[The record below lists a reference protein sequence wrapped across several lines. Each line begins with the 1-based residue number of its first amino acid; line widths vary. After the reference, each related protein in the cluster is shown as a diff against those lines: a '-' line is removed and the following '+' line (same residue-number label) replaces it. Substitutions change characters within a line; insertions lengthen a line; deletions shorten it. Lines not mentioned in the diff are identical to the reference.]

1 MSRRAAF
8 AFIALIALAMF
19 ARPLVRNE
27 VLTFRDHGDYFQ
39 PLRYF
44 TAVEVRN
51 FRLPLWNPYNASGEP
66 WLANPQTAVFYPPF
80 WIYLLVPFA
89 QAYVIFLLLHIA
101 LLGCG
106 AFLLFSRFASERAA
120 FVGAVALML
129 CGPTLSMLDIQN
141 NLTTFAWIPIVL
153 WCALSGAPPV
163 VSGSAIAMSFLAGE
177 PFFASV
183 GALMYAIVSVSF
195 RAPQSARDP
204 QRARQG
210 DSSPSARLG
219 MTLDTAITAFCL
231 AGVVLIPFLAMIA
244 GSDRA
249 GATTAAEILRD
260 SMPLADWVRV
270 AVPGAMTHQLFVP
283 IVYIGIVPS
292 LLAIVGIASSIRT
305 RAARPWIVLLVVTI
319 VIAAGQYLPPVGA
332 MLARMPLTIL
342 RYPARVVPIGSFA
355 LIALAV
361 IGFDRAFARFARLV
375 SVPLAVVLIIADLV
389 PHIAP
394 LLHSGPFD
402 VHAVPYSL
410 NIGRDGKIIR
420 QNEPERAF
428 DRRAWIAGYL
438 NLFERRFDAW
448 TAAPVVAQSYIQAY
462 ETALRRRDVLDG
474 MSIAYILEATPRGVV
489 AKHNLAAFPLAFF
502 RDDGGHLFRPAAL
515 AFTTSAVFV
524 ILDAPSDGTVIVT
537 QRDAPGWSVE
547 IDHRAANAQRIGL
560 FRGVRVTRGHHEI
573 VWRYHPRSF
582 SIGIALTILAMARM
596 LLSKKFVKRM
606 WHKKNFDDEEEF
618 A

>member
-27 VLTFRDHGDYFQ
+27 VLTFRDHSDYFQ

-44 TAVEVRN
+44 TAVELRN

-141 NLTTFAWIPIVL
+141 NLTTFAWIPVVL

-163 VSGSAIAMSFLAGE
+163 LSGSAIAMSFLAGE

-183 GALMYAIVSVSF
+183 GALLFLLA
-195 RAPQSARDP
+195 AR
-204 QRARQG
+204 R
-210 DSSPSARLG
+210 SPLAYLI
-219 MTLDTAITAFCL
+219 DTAVTAFCL

-260 SMPLADWVRV
+260 SMPLADWFRV
-270 AVPGAMTHQLFVP
+270 AVPGVMTHQLFVP

-292 LLAIVGIASSIRT
+292 ILAIVGAASSIRT
-305 RAARPWIVLLVVTI
+305 RAARPWLVLLVATI

-332 MLARMPLTIL
+332 LLAHLPLTIL
-342 RYPARVVPIGSFA
+342 RYPARVVPIGAFA

-361 IGFDRAFARFARLV
+361 IGFDRAFARFAKFV

-394 LLHSGPFD
+394 LLHSAPFD

-420 QNEPERAF
+420 LSEPERAF

-448 TAAPVVAQSYIQAY
+448 TASPVVAQSYIQAY
-462 ETALRRRDVLDG
+462 ETAVRRRDVLDG

-489 AKHNLAAFPLAFF
+489 AKHNLEAFPLAFF
-502 RDDGGHLFRPAAL
+502 RDDGGRLFRPAAL

-537 QRDAPGWSVE
+537 QREAPGWSVE
-547 IDHRAANAQRIGL
+547 IDQRDASAQRIGI
-560 FRGVRVTRGHHEI
+560 FRGVRVTRGHHEV

-582 SIGIALTILAMARM
+582 AIGIALTILAIARM

-606 WHKKNFDDEEEF
+606 WPQKNFAGDEKL

>member
-1 MSRRAAF
+1 MSRRAAL

-19 ARPLVRNE
+19 LGPLVRNE
-27 VLTFRDHGDYFQ
+27 VFTFRDHSDYFQ

-51 FRLPLWNPYNASGEP
+51 FRLPLWNPYSASGEP

-80 WIYLLVPFA
+80 WIYLLMPFA
-89 QAYVIFLLLHIA
+89 QAYVVFLLLHIA
-101 LLGCG
+101 LLGFG

-141 NLTTFAWIPIVL
+141 NLTTFAWIPLVL
-153 WCALSGAPPV
+153 WCALSGASPAA
-163 VSGSAIAMSFLAGE
+163 SGAAIAMSFLAGE
-177 PFFASV
+177 PFFAAV
-183 GALMYAIVSVSF
+183 GALMYAIV
-195 RAPQSARDP
+195 RRKAI
-204 QRARQG
+204 
-210 DSSPSARLG
+210 
-219 MTLDTAITAFCL
+219 LDTAITAFCL
-231 AGVVLIPFLAMIA
+231 AGVVLVPFLAMIG

-249 GATTAAEILRD
+249 GATVADEILRD
-260 SMPLADWVRV
+260 SMPLADWLRL
-270 AVPGAMTHQLFVP
+270 ALPGEMTHQLFVP

-292 LLAIVGIASSIRT
+292 VLALAGIASSLRT

-319 VIAAGQYLPPVGA
+319 VVAAGRFLPPVGWL
-332 MLARMPLTIL
+332 LAHLPLTVL
-342 RYPARVVPIGSFA
+342 RYPARVVPIGALA

-361 IGFDRAFARFARLV
+361 IGFDRTFARFGRFISA
-375 SVPLAVVLIIADLV
+375 PLAVLLIIADLV

-394 LLHSGPFD
+394 LLHSAPFD

-410 NIGRDGKIIR
+410 NIGRDGKIVR
-420 QNEPERAF
+420 LNEPERAF

-448 TAAPVVAQSYIQAY
+448 TAAPVVSRSYTEAY

-474 MSIAYILEATPRGVV
+474 MSIAYILESTPRGMV
-489 AKHNLAAFPLAFF
+489 AKRNPGAFPLAFF
-502 RDDGGHLFRPAAL
+502 RDGGGNLFRPAAL
-515 AFTTSAVFV
+515 AFTSSAVFV
-524 ILDAPSDGTVIVT
+524 ILDAPGDGTLVVT

-547 IDHRAANAQRIGL
+547 VDHRAVVAQPIGL
-560 FRGVRVTRGHHEI
+560 FRAVHVTRGHHEI

-582 SIGIALTILAMARM
+582 AIGIALTILAIARM
-596 LLSKKFVKRM
+596 LLSKKFVKRK
-606 WHKKNFDDEEEF
+606 WHKKNFDRDAEF